1 MLLFVVVGYFGL
13 NTKKCYIRSSLLI
26 FKEEIITESKFQDGY
41 KSSFKNLGITGD
53 FIIRVTVYENNEVY
67 GDFLYA
73 PKEDKIITRYEGLF
87 LNAFRE

>member
-53 FIIRVTVYENNEVY
+53 FILRVTVYEKKVY
-67 GDFLYA
+67 GAFFA
-73 PKEDKIITRYEGLF
+73 PKEDKIITRYEGVF